1 VIDNHDDGQ
10 QSISGSSSTA
20 ELLVSL
26 EANVNAQS
34 RHGWAPIHFAAQ
46 NGHNNVATILIE
58 AGADLELKA
67 SFYHTWNDE
76 CKPCNST
83 ALQIA
88 ISEGRDEVVEN
99 LVAGGANVEEKDL
112 FDAMPPQWY
121 YQLDQTPHILQHL
134 LNSGASPEVMD
145 ESGNTLLMLAA
156 WGGYLESFRILL
168 AAQVDLDK
176 KGSLNQTALM
186 LARAEA
192 KVIDSYT
199 YPGPD
204 QEDYKIQYKRHCII
218 IEELLEAGAQ
228 DDDLAQPF
236 LPDIPDKCAQISR
249 DGSAPDCPYEDHCDD
264 WGPARA
270 AVHYGCLDQLHQA
283 MSRDEQPMGEVTIHQ
298 LGEAAKRCFAT
309 SNITAEQRRQMS
321 ELCHETSLIDS
332 CISSM
337 ERSWHVR
344 AVLDFC
350 IFDVNNMTAEERKA
364 FVMDNFGNEQASSSV
379 FDLYSIYYSQHGSLL
394 YMAAHKDDQRIAEM
408 VLSRSLTGDIL
419 EAVHAPSRET
429 ALDAAVR
436 LCNLEVVRVL
446 TLAGADILHK
456 VDGLPLLHRTIK
468 GDSLTCGYCPK
479 KPAEIL
485 KALLSG
491 KDLAKKEDLEATDD
505 GQNTPII
512 WAARYSMN
520 HMLEVLITFG
530 ANVNYQGASE
540 SLGDRGIRNSTALHW
555 AVRNRNKEAIRMLL
569 EAGANPSLRDSGE
582 FGWDQGGWRYF
593 NLRSPLDWAKDLRL
607 SEDIIDIL
615 QNGKGK

>member
-1 VIDNHDDGQ
+1 
-10 QSISGSSSTA
+10 
-20 ELLVSL
+20 
-26 EANVNAQS
+26 
-34 RHGWAPIHFAAQ
+34 
-46 NGHNNVATILIE
+46 
-58 AGADLELKA
+58 
-67 SFYHTWNDE
+67 
-76 CKPCNST
+76 
-83 ALQIA
+83 
-88 ISEGRDEVVEN
+88 
-99 LVAGGANVEEKDL
+99 
-112 FDAMPPQWY
+112 
-121 YQLDQTPHILQHL
+121 
-134 LNSGASPEVMD
+134 
-145 ESGNTLLMLAA
+145 
-156 WGGYLESFRILL
+156 
-168 AAQVDLDK
+168 
-176 KGSLNQTALM
+176 
-186 LARAEA
+186 
-192 KVIDSYT
+192 
-199 YPGPD
+199 
-204 QEDYKIQYKRHCII
+204 
-218 IEELLEAGAQ
+218 
-228 DDDLAQPF
+228 
-236 LPDIPDKCAQISR
+236 
-249 DGSAPDCPYEDHCDD
+249 
-264 WGPARA
+264 
-270 AVHYGCLDQLHQA
+270 
-283 MSRDEQPMGEVTIHQ
+283 MGEVTIHQ

-350 IFDVNNMTAEERKA
+350 IFDINNMTAEERKA
-364 FVMDNFGNEQASSSV
+364 FVMDNFGNEQESSSV

-408 VLSRSLTGDIL
+408 VLSHSLTGDIL

-436 LCNLEVVRVL
+436 LCNLEVVRLL

-540 SLGDRGIRNSTALHW
+540 SLGNRGIRNSTALHW